1 MSFLLIDGYNLIGTF
16 HKNLSG
22 AREKLLL
29 QLHKYKGIKGHD
41 ITVVFDGWK
50 SGGQHEKSFTTG
62 GITVIYSRIGET
74 ADAVIKRIMGRGSR
88 EWIVISSDRD
98 IRAAS
103 WASGSIPVSAD
114 EFLSALER
122 AETSFRGEY
131 ERLEDSD
138 YPTRQKGNPKK
149 LSKKE
154 KTISRALQR
163 L

>member
-22 AREKLLL
+22 AREKLLF
-29 QLHKYKGIKGHD
+29 QLHEYKKIKGHD

-50 SGGQHEKSFTTG
+50 SGGQHEKSFITG

-74 ADAVIKRIMGRGSR
+74 ADAVIKRIMSR
-88 EWIVISSDRD
+88 RNRKWIVISSDRD
-98 IRAAS
+98 IRTAC
-103 WASGSIPVSAD
+103 WTSGSVPVSAD

-138 YPTRQKGNPKK
+138 HPVRQKGNPKK

-154 KTISRALQR
+154 KTIIRALQR

>member
-16 HKNLSG
+16 HDDLSG
-22 AREKLLL
+22 ARDEL
-29 QLHKYKGIKGHD
+29 LHKLHEYKKIKGHD

-50 SGGQHEKSFTTG
+50 SGGQHERSFVTG
-62 GITVIYSRIGET
+62 GITVIYSRLGET
-74 ADAVIKRIMGRGSR
+74 ADAVIKRIISQRKKK
-88 EWIVISSDRD
+88 WIVISSDRD
-98 IRAAS
+98 IRSAS
-103 WASGSIPVSAD
+103 WTSGSVPVTAD

-131 ERLEDSD
+131 ERLEDSGH
-138 YPTRQKGNPKK
+138 TVRRKGNPKK

-154 KTISRALQR
+154 MIINRALQR